1 MKKDLDTLKWQSH
14 GVSQRNHSN
23 LSISNRRSM
32 AISYYQY
39 PREEKWG
46 GGYIGVINK
55 KYHRTIWM

>member
-1 MKKDLDTLKWQSH
+1 
-14 GVSQRNHSN
+14 
-23 LSISNRRSM
+23 M